1 MEKKEIIYKSY
12 FNIGVAVDTEFGL
25 IVPVIKNS
33 DKKSLTEISV
43 DMNALAEKARNKKI
57 GLDDLQGGSFTISN
71 LGGIG
76 GTYFTPIVNTPEVA
90 ILGVSRGNLEPVWN
104 GYGVF
109 EPRLNVAIIIVL

>member
-43 DMNALAEKARNKKI
+43 DMNALAEKARNKKSGWMI
-57 GLDDLQGGSFTISN
+57 YKVGVLQ
-71 LGGIG
+71 
-76 GTYFTPIVNTPEVA
+76 YQ
-90 ILGVSRGNLEPVWN
+90 ILAESAEHILL
-104 GYGVF
+104 
-109 EPRLNVAIIIVL
+109 RL